1 MKIKNL
7 LNIVIAFISSQTF
20 YAQTLKVDS
29 LNSNVNW
36 QCTMDIGG
44 HNGTI
49 AIKEGFI
56 ELKKGK
62 LIGGKI
68 IIDMRR
74 ISIIDTDGAE
84 NEKHIIK
91 EISSNQFFNVGTYP
105 TAKFEITE
113 NVEEMLTGNLTLN
126 GVIKPIKFNI
136 ILEKSFC

>member
-1 MKIKNL
+1 MKVKIL
-7 LNIVIAFISSQTF
+7 SIIVITILSLPTF

-68 IIDMRR
+68 IIDMKR
-74 ISIIDTDGAE
+74 ISIVDTDGAE

-91 EISSNQFFNVGTYP
+91 EISSNQYQ
-105 TAKFEITE
+105 
-113 NVEEMLTGNLTLN
+113 
-126 GVIKPIKFNI
+126 
-136 ILEKSFC
+136 